1 MADLMMLERHGPLD
15 NAIWLLE
22 YVSKTKGA
30 DHLKSAARNVS
41 YVQYL
46 CLDVVAFLV
55 FVCYVCSKF
64 AYYAHRA
71 HFRIWRYA
79 WGKSPKIKVSP
90 GGARVAGK
98 LKYH

>member
-1 MADLMMLERHGPLD
+1 MADLMSLERFGPLD

-30 DHLKSAARNVS
+30 EHLKSAARNMS

-46 CLDVVAFLV
+46 CLDVIAFLILM
-55 FVCYVCSKF
+55 CYICTKFSYF
-64 AYYAHRA
+64 AYRA
-71 HFRIWRYA
+71 HGRIWRYA

-90 GGARVAGK
+90 EGAKVAGK